1 MKRELFFI
9 FCIRLTL
16 YSTVH
21 NVVYQLLA
29 GNGQK
34 VPWETFRKIIKGKP
48 LVRHK
53 IITKQLQAVFL

>member
-1 MKRELFFI
+1 MS
-9 FCIRLTL
+9 
-16 YSTVH
+16 YSI
-21 NVVYQLLA
+21 YQLLA

-34 VPWETFRKIIKGKP
+34 VLWETLGKIIKGKN